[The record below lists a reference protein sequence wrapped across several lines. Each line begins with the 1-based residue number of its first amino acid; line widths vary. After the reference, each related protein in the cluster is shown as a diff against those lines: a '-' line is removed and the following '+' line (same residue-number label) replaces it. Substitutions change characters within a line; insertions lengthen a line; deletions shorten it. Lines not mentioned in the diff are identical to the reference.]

1 MSVVQIVK
9 HVKIQQLVLYVLM
22 DMFLLMEHV
31 LLVQTIVNLV
41 LHLIM

>member
-22 DMFLLMEHV
+22 DTFLLMEHV
-31 LLVQTIVNLV
+31 LLVQIIVNLV